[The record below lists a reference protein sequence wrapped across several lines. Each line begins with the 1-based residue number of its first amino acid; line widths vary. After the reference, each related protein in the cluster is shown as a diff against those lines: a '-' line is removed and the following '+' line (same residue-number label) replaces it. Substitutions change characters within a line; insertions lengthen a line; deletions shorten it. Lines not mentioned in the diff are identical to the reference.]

1 MLIKNKIK
9 AEAEINT
16 YSVYAANLDKILL
29 KPIL

>member
-16 YSVYAANLDKILL
+16 YSADAANLNKILL
-29 KPIL
+29 KSVL